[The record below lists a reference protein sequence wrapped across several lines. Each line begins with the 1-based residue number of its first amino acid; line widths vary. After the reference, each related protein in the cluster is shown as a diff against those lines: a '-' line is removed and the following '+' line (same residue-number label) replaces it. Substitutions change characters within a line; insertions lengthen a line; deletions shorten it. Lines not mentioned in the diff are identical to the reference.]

1 MESDRAEPAT
11 LAMRFFFYG
20 TLLDGSDNPVARD
33 IHALLAPLGQ
43 ASVRGAL
50 HAVPDAHGW
59 FPALLPGDGP
69 AQGRLYEARAHFTP
83 ADLARMDAYED
94 YDPAR
99 PEASLYLRRT
109 VELAG
114 GGSAEAYLF
123 NQPLPA
129 GSREIPHGDFR
140 RWLAESGEA
149 QFSGLRDA

>member
-1 MESDRAEPAT
+1 MASDNPAT
-11 LAMRFFFYG
+11 IAAMRFFLYG

-33 IHALLAPLGQ
+33 IHALLAPLGPPEM
-43 ASVRGAL
+43 RGIL
-50 HAVPDAHGW
+50 HAVPDAHGRS
-59 FPALLPGDGP
+59 PALLPVEGP

-99 PEASLYLRRT
+99 PDASLYLRRT
-109 VELAG
+109 VELVG

-129 GSREIPHGDFR
+129 GSRAIPHGDFR
-140 RWLAESGEA
+140 LWLAESGEA
-149 QFSGLRDA
+149 QFTGLRDA